1 MLLTVTERL
10 LLLKVLPAE
19 GDFTTVKT
27 IRQTR
32 EALAFDDDVAD
43 GRMAKEGDGGAMT
56 IKWEV
61 DYGTDI
67 DLPKASERLLADA
80 LKALDKQKKLTEAH
94 LPLCEKFL
102 E

>member
-10 LLLKVLPAE
+10 VVLPAE

-32 EALAFDDDVAD
+32 EALAFDDDIAD
-43 GRMAKEGDGGAMT
+43 GRMVKEGEGASLT
-56 IKWEV
+56 IKWTS
-61 DYGTDI
+61 DYVTEI
-67 DLPKASERLLADA
+67 DLSKASERLLGDA
-80 LKALDKQKKLTEAH
+80 LKVLDKQKKLNESH

-102 E
+102 EET